1 MENEGNENIINL
13 NQTFEQDNIFILDY
27 SEQDPSNKKIYQIWN
42 ESMLKKYGNDAKLFR
57 CIQDKIL
64 FYVSYDDCIDDPSF
78 KCDCPI
84 CGNKICLFCS
94 GNDTLNVICCYK
106 RLIYNSLFH
115 DGFLFI
121 KKVDKNKDIQLL
133 SNDLS
138 SLFIFIPGLH
148 LFIFNFIFVNKT
160 LFALTTKAVNYD
172 DKGERQTYLYRF
184 QKNCFNYIIIYLFA
198 LMTFLN
204 SIYFFILDFY
214 FILFLLLISILFK
227 FYPLKYYLG
236 IISSSI

>member
-1 MENEGNENIINL
+1 MENEGNEKTINL
-13 NQTFEQDNIFILDY
+13 NEKFEQNNIFYLDY
-27 SEQDPSNKKIYQIWN
+27 GEQKVINNKKYQIWN
-42 ESMLKKYGNDAKLFR
+42 ESMLQKYGNDAKLFR

-64 FYVSYDDCIDDPSF
+64 FYVSYADCIDDPSF
-78 KCDCPI
+78 KCKCPI
-84 CGNKICLFCS
+84 CGNIICHFCS
-94 GNDTLNVICCYK
+94 GIDTLNVICCYK

-115 DGFLFI
+115 DGFVFI

-138 SLFIFIPGLH
+138 SLFIFIPGMH
-148 LFIFNFIFVNKT
+148 LFIFNFIYANKV
-160 LFALTTKAVNYD
+160 LFSVTTKAIEYD
-172 DKGERQTYLYRF
+172 DKGVRQTYLYRF
-184 QKNCFNYIIIYLFA
+184 QKKCFNFIIIYIFA
-198 LMTFLN
+198 LMIALN

-214 FILFLLLISILFK
+214 FILFLLFISILFK

>member
-1 MENEGNENIINL
+1 M
-13 NQTFEQDNIFILDY
+13 
-27 SEQDPSNKKIYQIWN
+27 
-42 ESMLKKYGNDAKLFR
+42 
-57 CIQDKIL
+57 
-64 FYVSYDDCIDDPSF
+64 
-78 KCDCPI
+78 
-84 CGNKICLFCS
+84 
-94 GNDTLNVICCYK
+94 
-106 RLIYNSLFH
+106 FH

-121 KKVDKNKDIQLL
+121 KKVDKNKDMEHL

-148 LFIFNFIFVNKT
+148 IFIFSFIYVNKT
-160 LFALTTKAVNYD
+160 LFTLTTKAISYD

-198 LMTFLN
+198 LMIFLN

-214 FILFLLLISILFK
+214 FILFLLLISIPFK